1 MVPKSGPKSDQKV
14 GQKWHQK
21 LSRMKPQSWSKKGST
36 FEKIA
41 LTGGCFLTSGLLKK
55 RLLEDA
61 FKKRLVKNGIAK
73 NGPKLIPTWFKIAQ
87 IA

>member
-1 MVPKSGPKSDQKV
+1 MAPKVIKNDTKKLVQKGFNFWKNRSDRKLFFDIGPS
-14 GQKWHQK
+14 
-21 LSRMKPQSWSKKGST
+21 
-36 FEKIA
+36 
-41 LTGGCFLTSGLLKK
+41 KK

-73 NGPKLIPTWFKIAQ
+73 NGPKLIPKWFKIAQ

>member
-1 MVPKSGPKSDQKV
+1 MTSK
-14 GQKWHQK
+14 
-21 LSRMKPQSWSKKGST
+21 SWSKQGST
-36 FEKIA
+36 FVKSRSYQS
-41 LTGGCFLTSGLLKK
+41 LFLELGPSKK

-73 NGPKLIPTWFKIAQ
+73 NGPKLIPKWFKIAQ

>member
-1 MVPKSGPKSDQKV
+1 MTPKVIKNDTKKLVQTGFNFWKSRSDRLLFLQLGPS
-14 GQKWHQK
+14 
-21 LSRMKPQSWSKKGST
+21 
-36 FEKIA
+36 
-41 LTGGCFLTSGLLKK
+41 KK

-73 NGPKLIPTWFKIAQ
+73 NGPKLIPKWFKIAQ

>member
-1 MVPKSGPKSDQKV
+1 MTPKVIKNDTKKLVQKGFNFWKSRSDRALFFDIGPS
-14 GQKWHQK
+14 
-21 LSRMKPQSWSKKGST
+21 
-36 FEKIA
+36 
-41 LTGGCFLTSGLLKK
+41 KK

-73 NGPKLIPTWFKIAQ
+73 NGPKLIPKWFKIAQ